1 MEGKEVPLMR
11 DKKEAEVLY
20 WAGCAGAYDNRGK
33 EISQAVVDVLN
44 EAKPIL
50 EEESIIQNS

>member
-1 MEGKEVPLMR
+1 MGAQSSRAGSMDGREEVPLMR

-33 EISQAVVDVLN
+33 EISQAVVDVF
-44 EAKPIL
+44 E
-50 EEESIIQNS
+50 